1 MAPRNIEIKDLRK
14 FVFISDP
21 QTSPDG
27 SRVAYVQTSVDYE
40 NDGYIKH
47 IWLHDVATGKN
58 SQFTYGGGRDS
69 FPRWS
74 PDGNRLIFLSSG
86 REPES
91 KTQLYVIDIGG
102 GEARLIVDLETG
114 LSTPKW
120 GPRGKAILF
129 SSRVWEPEKPKS
141 DVVVVKRIW
150 FKLNGV
156 GMFAGKRMHLFTV
169 KAAGGKPRQVTKGE
183 FDVSAYAWSPDGKEV
198 AYVTNME
205 DDQDTSYI
213 KDIYVMPSKGGEGR
227 KVTTSIHTVSDIS
240 WSEHGLAYLGH
251 DFHAQGATN
260 TDIWVKSPLESEAV
274 NITEGFDRRVGGGMG
289 SDLRFSTPG
298 PGAVWGP
305 NGEHLYFMA
314 GDVPHSNLYRAKR
327 TTHEVER
334 VTEGITLDGFSY
346 SENFEVLSYNAMSAV
361 ELCELYVNDK
371 KVTKVNERHI
381 NKLKLSAPEMYTW
394 TNVLGDDIHGWVM
407 RPQDY
412 VEGEKYPTILQIH
425 GGPLGIYGDGIYQE
439 FQLMTASG
447 YCVIYTNPRGSAGYG
462 EEYGATLNGR
472 HGTVDYVDVIDFTRD
487 AIKRFPYI
495 DESRLGVTGGSYGG
509 YLTNWIITQTDMF
522 KAGVACRS
530 TCNRYSHHGYSD
542 FGFNHGPSGNM
553 GYPWKDE
560 DKLLSQ
566 SPIRYAKNVKTP
578 LLFIHSEND
587 LRCAV
592 QQAEEF
598 FVALMELGVDTEL
611 VRFPDE
617 NHELSRSGKPKHREE
632 RFRHILRWFDKHLT
646 QSSYSI

>member
-47 IWLHDVATGKN
+47 IWLHDVASEKN
-58 SQFTYGGGRDS
+58 SQFTYGEGKDN

-74 PDGNRLIFLSSG
+74 PDGNRLLFLSSG
-86 REPES
+86 RQPES
-91 KTQLYVIDIGG
+91 KTQLYVIGIGG
-102 GEARLIVDLETG
+102 GEARLITDLETG
-114 LSTPKW
+114 VSTPKW
-120 GPRGKAILF
+120 NPDGKTILF

-141 DVVVVKRIW
+141 DVVVVKRIL

-156 GMFAGKRMHLFTV
+156 GMFAGKRVHLFTV
-169 KAAGGKPRQVTKGE
+169 KAADGKPRQVTKGE
-183 FDVSAYAWSPDGKEV
+183 FDTSAYAWSPNGKEI
-198 AYVTNME
+198 AYATNME

-213 KDIYVMPSKGGEGR
+213 KDIYVMTSKGGEAR
-227 KVTTSIHTVSDIS
+227 KVTTSIHSVSDIS
-240 WSEHGLAYLGH
+240 WSGHGLAFLGH
-251 DFHAQGATN
+251 DFHAKGATN
-260 TDIWVKSPLESEAV
+260 TDIWIKSPLESEAV
-274 NITEGFDRRVGGGMG
+274 NITDGFDRRVGGGMG

-298 PGAVWGP
+298 LGPIWGP
-305 NGEHLYFMA
+305 KGEYIYFLA
-314 GDVPHSNLYRAKR
+314 GDVPHSNLYRVKR
-327 TTHEVER
+327 ATHDVEQ

-346 SENFEVLSYNAMSAV
+346 SEDFEVLSYNAMSAI
-361 ELCELYVNDK
+361 EPCELYVNGK
-371 KVTKVNERHI
+371 KVTKVNERHL
-381 NKLKLSAPEMYTW
+381 NNLRLSAPEMYTW
-394 TNVLGDDIHGWVM
+394 NNELGDDIHGWVM
-407 RPQDY
+407 MPQDY

-439 FQLMTASG
+439 FQLMIASG

-472 HGTVDYVDVIDFTRD
+472 HGTVDYTDVMHFTRD
-487 AIKRFPYI
+487 AIKRFPFI
-495 DESRLGVTGGSYGG
+495 DSSRLGVTGGSYGG

-530 TCNRYSHHGYSD
+530 TCNRLSHHGYSD

-553 GYPWKDE
+553 GYPWRDE

-598 FVALMELGVDTEL
+598 FVALMELSVDTEL

-632 RFRHILRWFDKHLT
+632 RFRHILRWFDKYLT
-646 QSSYSI
+646 